1 MSESGLGAA
10 RHQPSDEPRSQII
23 VVAEADIAAGDGSPQ
38 AEEPD
43 PIASTLAAAGAEI
56 QPLFGPQARL
66 RSQASVAEAAAL
78 ANYYVA
84 EVAPDSAEDLA
95 ARLRDLDGIDG
106 AYMAPRPEPAIDLEV
121 LQSMTRD
128 EAAPPAATPSFRSR
142 QIYLG
147 PAPAG
152 IDARYAWTL
161 SGGKGAGVRVIDIE
175 GAWRFDH
182 EDLLE
187 NQGGTVGTPS
197 SDLGWRNHGTAVV
210 GVIGGDDGP
219 FGVTG
224 ISPEAT
230 CRGFSI
236 FGYTGVAA
244 RAIKQAADALGP
256 GDIILIELHAP
267 GPGASGSG
275 QDGFIAMEW
284 WPAEFDAIAYATA
297 KGVVVV
303 EAAGNGSR
311 DLDNRIYDT
320 PEAGFPASWRNPFK
334 RTNRDSGAIVAGAGA
349 PPPGTHGIDHGP
361 DRSRLAFSNWG
372 ALVDAQGW
380 GREVTTT
387 GYGDLQ
393 GGSNETLW
401 YTDRFSG
408 TSSASPIVVGT
419 CACVQGVRLA
429 EGRNA
434 LTPAEMRAALRG
446 SGSPQRDAQGRP
458 ATQRIG
464 TRPNLRELLSTTD
477 DTQGWREFADRV
489 EGLERRVE
497 HLEQST
503 GGAPPNQM
511 IK

>member
-1 MSESGLGAA
+1 MSESG
-10 RHQPSDEPRSQII
+10 RYRPSDEARSQII
-23 VVAEADIAAGDGSPQ
+23 VVTEADIGAGGGSPQ
-38 AEEPD
+38 AEAVDPD
-43 PIASTLAAAGAEI
+43 PIVSTLAAAGAEI

-66 RSQASVAEAAAL
+66 RSQASVAEAAPL

-84 EVAPDSAEDLA
+84 EVAPDRAEDLA

-106 AYMAPRPEPAIDLEV
+106 AYMAPRPEPAIDLDV
-121 LQSMTRD
+121 LQTMTRD
-128 EAAPPAATPSFRSR
+128 DAAPAAATPDFRSR

-161 SGGKGAGVRVIDIE
+161 SGGKGAGVRIIDIE

-219 FGVTG
+219 FGITG
-224 ISPEAT
+224 ISPEAI

-236 FGYTGVAA
+236 FGYTGSAA
-244 RAIKQAADALGP
+244 GAIKQAADALDP

-267 GPGASGSG
+267 GPGASGGG

-284 WPAEFDAIAYATA
+284 WPAEFHAIAYATA

-320 PEAGFPASWRNPFK
+320 PEAGFPESWKNPFK
-334 RTNRDSGAIVAGAGA
+334 RTNRDSGAIVVGAGA
-349 PPPGTHGIDHGP
+349 PPPGTHGVDHGP

-393 GGSNETLW
+393 GGSSETLW

-429 EGRNA
+429 EGRSP
-434 LTPAEMRAALRG
+434 LTPAQMRAALRG
-446 SGSPQRDAQGRP
+446 GGSPQRDAPLRP

-464 TRPNLRELLSTTD
+464 TRPNLRELLSRTD
-477 DTQGWREFADRV
+477 DTEGWREFADRI
-489 EGLERRVE
+489 EGLERRIYQ
-497 HLEQST
+497 LEQST
-503 GGAPPNQM
+503 GAALPSQM
-511 IK
+511 VQ